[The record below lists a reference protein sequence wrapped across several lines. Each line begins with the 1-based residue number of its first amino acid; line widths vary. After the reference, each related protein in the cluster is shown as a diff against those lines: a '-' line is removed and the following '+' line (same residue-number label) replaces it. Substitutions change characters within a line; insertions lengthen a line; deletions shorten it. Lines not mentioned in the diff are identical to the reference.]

1 MTTKLLYLD
10 DTRRCEADARV
21 LRVLPAGDGRHVVI
35 LDATVFYPQGGGQ
48 PTDRGKITT
57 PGGTLNVQRASIVD
71 GDVHHAGMVYEG
83 SIEPGDPAHLVI
95 DAELRKTH
103 EQLHTGGH
111 LVMTAVDR
119 LVGYYPIKSYHFP
132 DNPYVEFDGAFPAER
147 RGNLVTELHEAV
159 DSMVTGDSEVII
171 RYAYTADLHADGIY
185 VPARIPAGNLTRV
198 VVTAGYQS
206 PCRGTHVQRLGEL
219 SGLRIS
225 ALEVKYGRTRVSYL
239 VN

>member
-1 MTTKLLYLD
+1 MPTKLLYLD

-21 LRVLPAGDGRHVVI
+21 LRVLPDEDGRHVII

-57 PGGTLNVQRASIVD
+57 PGGTLTVQRASVVD
-71 GDVHHAGMVYEG
+71 GDVYHAGIVCEG
-83 SIEPGDPAHLVI
+83 SIKPGDQAHLVI

-103 EQLHTGGH
+103 TLLHTGGH

-119 LVGYYPIKSYHFP
+119 LVGYYPIDSRHFP
-132 DNPYVEFDGAFPAER
+132 VSPYVEFDGAFPAER
-147 RGNLVTELHEAV
+147 CDSLIKELQYAV
-159 DSMVTGDSEVII
+159 DSMAAENSEVTI
-171 RYAYTADLHADGIY
+171 RYAYPADLHADGIY
-185 VPARIPAGNLTRV
+185 VPAGFEAGNLTRV

-206 PCRGTHVQRLGEL
+206 ICRGTHVQRLGEL
-219 SGLRIS
+219 AGLRIEEI
-225 ALEVKYGRTRVSYL
+225 EVRDGRTRVSYL